1 MLRANIIILLFCSSP
16 FWNFGQQLLVID
28 ASAIS
33 SILKEHNNER
43 QLLKIPDLIWSNEL
57 AEYASEWA
65 LQLAE
70 EDNGIHHRDFDAY
83 GENISWFSAAPDD
96 YSEGVSLWNDEKKYY
111 KYKAIGNDWA
121 KTGHY
126 TQVIWKNTQRVGC
139 GCALGA
145 SGALFFVCNYDPPG
159 NYQGQ
164 KPY

>member
-1 MLRANIIILLFCSSP
+1 MFKVWSISLFLCVLTS
-16 FWNFGQQLLVID
+16 NVVAQELITMDTLIK
-28 ASAIS
+28 A
-33 SILKEHNNER
+33 SILNEHNKER
-43 QLLKIPDLIWSNEL
+43 QLLHIPDLIWSYEL

-83 GENISWFSAAPDD
+83 GENISWFSAAPDT
-96 YSEGVSLWNDEKKYY
+96 YAEGVTLWNDEKKYF

-139 GCALGA
+139 GGAFGA
-145 SGALFFVCNYDPPG
+145 SGAFFFVCNYDPPG
-159 NYQGQ
+159 NYLGQ

>member
-16 FWNFGQQLLVID
+16 FWNFGQQLLLID

-43 QLLKIPDLIWSNEL
+43 QLLKIPDLIWSDEL

-65 LQLAE
+65 LQLAK
-70 EDNGIHHRDFDAY
+70 DNQGLHHRKSNLY
-83 GENISWFSAAPDD
+83 GENIAYWSGS
-96 YSEGVSLWNDEKKYY
+96 YSYAKGVSLWNEEKKYY
-111 KYKAIGNDWA
+111 KYKANGDDWA

-126 TQVIWKNTQRVGC
+126 TQVIWKDTRRVGC
-139 GCALGA
+139 GCASGA
-145 SGALFFVCNYDPPG
+145 SGQIFFVCNYDPPG
-159 NYQGQ
+159 NYRGQ